1 MLLSKKICWSDNM
14 TREEILKLNPN
25 ELLDFVNDYLIKGH
39 SMKDFYLETG
49 ITRKTIKN
57 HLRVLHVKHN
67 RTTNQYEI
75 QPLSND
81 SNTLNS
87 KQIIEKDNHLILNEM
102 KDLLNSIN
110 QNLINITKNTSHQK
124 EENKNILYLNDT
136 TKKINLYKTNEE
148 LITRNFRIYPSIFKR
163 LKRIT
168 EDSPFQQQQ
177 IFNALL
183 DEILNNYNY

>member
-1 MLLSKKICWSDNM
+1 M
-14 TREEILKLNPN
+14 
-25 ELLDFVNDYLIKGH
+25 
-39 SMKDFYLETG
+39 
-49 ITRKTIKN
+49 
-57 HLRVLHVKHN
+57 LHVKHN
-67 RTTNQYEI
+67 STTNQYEI

>member
-1 MLLSKKICWSDNM
+1 
-14 TREEILKLNPN
+14 
-25 ELLDFVNDYLIKGH
+25 
-39 SMKDFYLETG
+39 
-49 ITRKTIKN
+49 
-57 HLRVLHVKHN
+57 
-67 RTTNQYEI
+67 
-75 QPLSND
+75 
-81 SNTLNS
+81 
-87 KQIIEKDNHLILNEM
+87 M